1 MKKEC
6 GERGIYPDLMLRVGL
21 IGCGAIGSVV
31 ARELSQGA
39 VHGVELAAVL
49 DPVVHHPLGVDD
61 RESLLSRSDVVV
73 EAAGH
78 SALREHGVAV
88 REAGTDLLVVS
99 IGALADG
106 DLEARLR
113 QAEGGRL
120 FLCTG
125 AIGGFD
131 ILRAAMLFGPLE
143 EVAITSTKPA
153 MALSRPWMDETIQDA
168 LAQGTEPVTVF
179 DGPARE
185 ACALFPES
193 ANVTATLSLATVGFD
208 HVRVQMVGDPAATR
222 VRHVVTASGKA
233 GTYELSFENAASP
246 DNPRTSAVTAYSVLR
261 AVGDIRRPSVSFL

>member
-1 MKKEC
+1 
-6 GERGIYPDLMLRVGL
+6 MLRVGL

-39 VHGVELAAVL
+39 VEGAELTAVFDL
-49 DPVVHHPLGVDD
+49 IVDHPLRVDNRD
-61 RESLLSRSDVVV
+61 SLLSQSDVVV

-78 SALREHGVAV
+78 GALREHGVAV
-88 REAGTDLLVVS
+88 RESGIDLLVVS
-99 IGALADG
+99 IGALADE
-106 DLEARLR
+106 DLEAELKK
-113 QAEGGRL
+113 AEGGRL

-131 ILRAAMLFGPLE
+131 ILRAAMLLGPLD

-153 MALSRPWMDETIQDA
+153 AALGRPWMDESVRDA
-168 LAQGTEPVTVF
+168 LARGSEPITVF
-179 DGPARE
+179 DGPARQ

-208 HVRVQMVGDPAATR
+208 GVRVQMVGDPAATR
-222 VRHVVTASGKA
+222 VRHVVTASGEA
-233 GTYELSFENAASP
+233 GNYELSFENAASP

-261 AVGDIRRPSVSFL
+261 AVGDICRPPVSFL

>member
-1 MKKEC
+1 
-6 GERGIYPDLMLRVGL
+6 MLRVGL

-39 VHGVELAAVL
+39 VEGAELTAVFDL
-49 DPVVHHPLGVDD
+49 VVDHPLRVED
-61 RESLLSRSDVVV
+61 RDSLLSRSDVVV

-78 SALREHGVAV
+78 GALRGHGVAV
-88 REAGTDLLVVS
+88 REAGIDLLVVS

-131 ILRAAMLFGPLE
+131 ILRAAMLLGPLE

-153 MALSRPWMDETIQDA
+153 VALSRPWMDKAAQEA
-168 LAQGTEPVTVF
+168 LARGAEPVTVF

-208 HVRVQMVGDPAATR
+208 QVRVQMVGDPAATR
-222 VRHVVTASGKA
+222 VRHVVTASGAA
-233 GTYELSFENAASP
+233 GNYELSFENAASP

-261 AVGDIRRPSVSFL
+261 AIGDIHRPSVSFL

>member
-1 MKKEC
+1 
-6 GERGIYPDLMLRVGL
+6 MLRVGL

-39 VHGVELAAVL
+39 VEGAELTAVF
-49 DPVVHHPLGVDD
+49 DMVVDHPLRVDD
-61 RESLLSRSDVVV
+61 RDSLLARSDVVV

-78 SALREHGVAV
+78 GALREHGVAV

-99 IGALADG
+99 IGALADE
-106 DLEARLR
+106 DLDARLR
-113 QAEGGRL
+113 QADGGRL
-120 FLCTG
+120 LLCTG

-143 EVAITSTKPA
+143 QVGITSTKPA
-153 MALSRPWMDETIQDA
+153 VALSRPWMDEEVQGA
-168 LAQGTEPVTVF
+168 LIDGTEPVTVF
-179 DGPARE
+179 EGPARQ

-208 HVRVQMVGDPAATR
+208 EVRVRMVGDPAATR
-222 VRHVVTASGKA
+222 VRHVVTASGVA
-233 GTYELSFENAASP
+233 GTYELSFENAPSP

-261 AVGDIRRPSVSFL
+261 AIGDIRRPSVSFL

>member
-1 MKKEC
+1 
-6 GERGIYPDLMLRVGL
+6 MLRVGL

-39 VHGVELAAVL
+39 VKGAELTAVFDL
-49 DPVVHHPLGVDD
+49 VVDHPLKVGERD
-61 RESLLSRSDVVV
+61 SLLSRSDVVV

-78 SALREHGVAV
+78 GALREHGVAI
-88 REAGTDLLVVS
+88 RESGADLLVVS
-99 IGALADG
+99 IGALADD
-106 DLEARLR
+106 DLEVRLR
-113 QAEGGRL
+113 RAEGGRL
-120 FLCTG
+120 YLCTG

-153 MALSRPWMDETIQDA
+153 VALSRPWMEQTVQDA
-168 LAQGTEPVTVF
+168 LAGGSEPVKVF

-193 ANVTATLSLATVGFD
+193 ANVTATLSLATLGFD
-208 HVRVQMVGDPAATR
+208 RVRVQMVGDPAVTR
-222 VRHVVTASGKA
+222 VRHVVTASGAA
-233 GTYELSFENAASP
+233 GAYELSFENAASP

-261 AVGDIRRPSVSFL
+261 AVGDIRRPPVSFL

>member
-1 MKKEC
+1 
-6 GERGIYPDLMLRVGL
+6 MLRVGL

-31 ARELSQGA
+31 ARELSKGA
-39 VHGVELAAVL
+39 VEGADLTAVFDL
-49 DPVVHHPLGVDD
+49 VVDHPLRVDS
-61 RESLLSRSDVVV
+61 RESLISRSDVVV

-78 SALREHGVAV
+78 RALREHGAAV
-88 REAGTDLLVVS
+88 RESGTDLLVVS

-106 DLEARLR
+106 DLEAELKS
-113 QAEGGRL
+113 AEGGRL

-125 AIGGFD
+125 AIGGLD
-131 ILRAAMLFGPLE
+131 ILRAAMLLGPLD

-153 MALSRPWMDETIQDA
+153 VALSRPWMEQTVQDA
-168 LAQGTEPVTVF
+168 LAGGPEPVTVF

-208 HVRVQMVGDPAATR
+208 RVQVQMVGDPAVTR
-222 VRHVVTASGKA
+222 VQHVVTASGLA
-233 GTYELSFENAASP
+233 GNYELLFENAASP

-261 AVGDIRRPSVSFL
+261 AIGDIHRPSVSFL

>member
-1 MKKEC
+1 M
-6 GERGIYPDLMLRVGL
+6 ERGSGRYSDSMLRVGL

-39 VHGVELAAVL
+39 VEGAELTAVFDL
-49 DPVVHHPLGVDD
+49 IVDHPLRVDD
-61 RESLLSRSDVVV
+61 RDSLLSRSDLVV

-78 SALREHGVAV
+78 GALREHGAAV

-99 IGALADG
+99 IGALADE
-106 DLEARLR
+106 DLESKLR
-113 QAEGGRL
+113 GADGGRL

-131 ILRAAMLFGPLE
+131 ILRAAMLLGPLD
-143 EVAITSTKPA
+143 EVAITSTKPSA
-153 MALSRPWMDETIQDA
+153 ALSRPWMDEEVQDA
-168 LAQGTEPVTVF
+168 LTHGAAPMTVF

-208 HVRVQMVGDPAATR
+208 QVRVQMVGDPAVTR

-233 GTYELSFENAASP
+233 GNYELSFENAASP
-246 DNPRTSAVTAYSVLR
+246 DNPRTSAVTAFSVLR
-261 AVGDIRRPSVSFL
+261 AVGDIRSPSVSFL

>member
-1 MKKEC
+1 
-6 GERGIYPDLMLRVGL
+6 MLRVGL

-39 VHGVELAAVL
+39 VEGAAL
-49 DPVVHHPLGVDD
+49 TAVVDLVVDHPLKVED
-61 RESLLSRSDVVV
+61 RDSLLSRSDVVV

-78 SALREHGVAV
+78 GALREHGVAV

-99 IGALADG
+99 IGALADE

-131 ILRAAMLFGPLE
+131 ILRAAMMYGPLG
-143 EVAITSTKPA
+143 EVAIASTKPA
-153 MALSRPWMDETIQDA
+153 AALSRPWMDEKMQGA
-168 LAQGTEPVTVF
+168 LAAGTEPVTVF
-179 DGPARE
+179 DGPARQ

-208 HVRVQMVGDPAATR
+208 QVRVKMVGDPAATR
-222 VRHVVTASGKA
+222 VRHVVTASGVA
-233 GTYELSFENAASP
+233 GAYELSFQNAASP
-246 DNPRTSAVTAYSVLR
+246 ENPRTSAVTAYSVLR
-261 AVGDIRRPSVSFL
+261 ALGDMGQPPVSFL

>member
-1 MKKEC
+1 
-6 GERGIYPDLMLRVGL
+6 MLRVGL

-39 VHGVELAAVL
+39 VDGAELSAVFDL
-49 DPVVHHPLGVDD
+49 VVDHPLGVDG
-61 RESLLSRSDVVV
+61 RGLLLARSDVVV

-78 SALREHGVAV
+78 GALREHGVAV
-88 REAGTDLLVVS
+88 RESGTDLLVVS
-99 IGALADG
+99 IGTLADE
-106 DLEARLR
+106 DLETRLR

-120 FLCTG
+120 LLCTG

-131 ILRAAMLFGPLE
+131 ILRAAMLFGPLD

-153 MALSRPWMDETIQDA
+153 GALSRPWMEQAVKDA
-168 LAQGTEPVTVF
+168 LVSGSEPVTVF
-179 DGPARE
+179 DGPARR

-208 HVRVQMVGDPAATR
+208 QVRVRMVGDPAATR
-222 VRHVVTASGKA
+222 VRHVVTASGVA
-233 GTYELSFENAASP
+233 GDYELSFENAPSP

-261 AVGDIRRPSVSFL
+261 AIGDLRRPSVSFL

>member
-1 MKKEC
+1 MF
-6 GERGIYPDLMLRVGL
+6 RVGL

-39 VHGVELAAVL
+39 VDGAELSAVFDL
-49 DPVVHHPLGVDD
+49 VVDHPLRVDD
-61 RESLLSRSDVVV
+61 RESLLARSDVVV

-78 SALREHGVAV
+78 GALREHGVAV
-88 REAGTDLLVVS
+88 RKAGTDLLVVS
-99 IGALADG
+99 IGALADE
-106 DLEARLR
+106 DLESRLR

-120 FLCTG
+120 LLCTG

-153 MALSRPWMDETIQDA
+153 GALSRPWMDESVKGA
-168 LAQGTEPVTVF
+168 LAGGSEPVTVF

-185 ACALFPES
+185 ACAFFPES

-208 HVRVQMVGDPAATR
+208 QVRVRMVGDPAATR
-222 VRHVVTASGKA
+222 VRHVVTASGVA
-233 GTYELSFENAASP
+233 GTYELSFENAPSP

-261 AVGDIRRPSVSFL
+261 AIGDLRRPSVAFL

>member
-1 MKKEC
+1 
-6 GERGIYPDLMLRVGL
+6 MLRVGL

-31 ARELSQGA
+31 ARELSQRAVDGA
-39 VHGVELAAVL
+39 ELTAVFDL
-49 DPVVHHPLGVDD
+49 VIDHPLGVDD
-61 RESLLSRSDVVV
+61 RDSLLARSDVVV

-78 SALREHGVAV
+78 TALREHGVAV
-88 REAGTDLLVVS
+88 RESGTDLLVVS
-99 IGALADG
+99 IGALADA
-106 DLEARLR
+106 DLEAELR

-131 ILRAAMLFGPLE
+131 ILRAAMLFGPLD
-143 EVAITSTKPA
+143 EVAIASTKPA
-153 MALSRPWMDETIQDA
+153 AALSRPWMDKTVQDA
-168 LAQGTEPVTVF
+168 LADGPEPVTVF
-179 DGPARE
+179 DGPARQ

-208 HVRVQMVGDPAATR
+208 GVRVQMVGDPAATR
-222 VRHVVTASGKA
+222 VRHEVTASGAA

-261 AVGDIRRPSVSFL
+261 ALTDVRRPSVSFL

>member
-1 MKKEC
+1 
-6 GERGIYPDLMLRVGL
+6 MLRVGL

-31 ARELSQGA
+31 ARELSEGA
-39 VHGVELAAVL
+39 VPEAELTAVFDPFVVHPHGVE
-49 DPVVHHPLGVDD
+49 D
-61 RESLLSRSDVVV
+61 RDSLLDASDVVV

-78 SALREHGVAV
+78 GPLRDHGVAV
-88 REAGTDLLVVS
+88 RESGADLLVVS
-99 IGALADG
+99 IGALADEG
-106 DLEARLR
+106 LEAALR

-131 ILRAAMLFGPLE
+131 ILRAAMLFGPLD

-153 MALSRPWMDETIQDA
+153 GALKRPWMAESVLDA
-168 LAQGTEPVTVF
+168 LEDGFEPVTVF

-185 ACALFPES
+185 ACERFPES

-208 HVRVQMVGDPAATR
+208 RVRVQMVGDPAATR
-222 VRHVVTASGKA
+222 VRHEVTASGAA

-261 AVGDIRRPSVSFL
+261 ALTDIRRPSVSFL

>member
-1 MKKEC
+1 
-6 GERGIYPDLMLRVGL
+6 MLRVGL

-39 VHGVELAAVL
+39 VEGAELTAVFDL
-49 DPVVHHPLGVDD
+49 VVDHPLRVVDRD
-61 RESLLSRSDVVV
+61 SLLSRSDVVV

-78 SALREHGVAV
+78 AALREHGVAV

-113 QAEGGRL
+113 KADGGRL

-131 ILRAAMLFGPLE
+131 ILRAAMLLGPLE

-153 MALSRPWMDETIQDA
+153 VALSRPWMDEAVQNS
-168 LAQGTEPVTVF
+168 LANGAEPVTVF

-185 ACALFPES
+185 ACSLFPES

-208 HVRVQMVGDPAATR
+208 QVRVQMVGDPAATR
-222 VRHVVTASGKA
+222 VRHVVAASGVA

>member
-1 MKKEC
+1 
-6 GERGIYPDLMLRVGL
+6 MLRVGL

-31 ARELSQGA
+31 ARELSHGA
-39 VHGVELAAVL
+39 VEGAELTAVF
-49 DPVVHHPLGVDD
+49 DPIVHHPLQVQD
-61 RESLLSRSDVVV
+61 RDSLLSRSDLVV

-78 SALREHGVAV
+78 GALREHGAAV

-99 IGALADG
+99 IGALADE
-106 DLEARLR
+106 DLEFQLR
-113 QAEGGRL
+113 NAEGGRL

-131 ILRAAMLFGPLE
+131 ILRAAMLFGPLD

-153 MALSRPWMDETIQDA
+153 VALSRPWMDQAVQDA
-168 LAQGTEPVTVF
+168 LTHGDKPVTVF
-179 DGPARE
+179 DGRARE

-208 HVRVQMVGDPAATR
+208 QVRVHMVGDPAASR
-222 VRHVVTASGKA
+222 VRHVVTASGAA

-261 AVGDIRRPSVSFL
+261 ALTDIRRPPISFL

>member
-1 MKKEC
+1 
-6 GERGIYPDLMLRVGL
+6 MLRVGL

-31 ARELSQGA
+31 ARELSAGA
-39 VHGVELAAVL
+39 VDGAELTAVFDL
-49 DPVVHHPLGVDD
+49 LVDHPLRVED
-61 RESLLSRSDVVV
+61 RDSLLSRSDVVV

-78 SALREHGVAV
+78 GALHEHGVAV
-88 REAGTDLLVVS
+88 RESGIDLLVVS
-99 IGALADG
+99 IGALADE
-106 DLEARLR
+106 DLETALK

-131 ILRAAMLFGPLE
+131 ILRAAMLHGPLD

-153 MALSRPWMDETIQDA
+153 VALSRPWMDETVLEA
-168 LAQGTEPVTVF
+168 LASGAQPVTVF
-179 DGPARE
+179 DGPARQ

-208 HVRVQMVGDPAATR
+208 RVRVQMVGDPAATR
-222 VRHVVTASGKA
+222 VRHVVGASGSA

-261 AVGDIRRPSVSFL
+261 ALTDIRRPPVSFL

>member
-1 MKKEC
+1 
-6 GERGIYPDLMLRVGL
+6 MLRVGL

-31 ARELSQGA
+31 ARELSKGA
-39 VHGVELAAVL
+39 VEGADLTAVFDL
-49 DPVVHHPLGVDD
+49 VVDHPLRVED
-61 RESLLSRSDVVV
+61 RDSLIARSDVVV

-78 SALREHGVAV
+78 RALHEHGVAV
-88 REAGTDLLVVS
+88 RESGIDLLVVS
-99 IGALADG
+99 IGALADE
-106 DLEARLR
+106 DLEAELKK
-113 QAEGGRL
+113 AEGGRL

-131 ILRAAMLFGPLE
+131 ILRAAMMFGPLE

-153 MALSRPWMDETIQDA
+153 AALSRPWMEQAVQNA
-168 LAQGTEPVTVF
+168 LSDGSEPVTVF
-179 DGPARE
+179 NGPARE

-208 HVRVQMVGDPAATR
+208 RVRVKMVGDPAATR
-222 VRHVVTASGKA
+222 VRHVVTASGAA

-261 AVGDIRRPSVSFL
+261 AVGDICRPPVSFL

>member
-1 MKKEC
+1 
-6 GERGIYPDLMLRVGL
+6 MLRVGL

-31 ARELSQGA
+31 ARELEAGA
-39 VHGVELAAVL
+39 IDHVELTAVL
-49 DPVVHHPLGVDD
+49 DPFVDHPLGVQD
-61 RESLLSRSDVVV
+61 RDSLLSRSAVVV

-78 SALREHGVAV
+78 GALREHGVAV

-99 IGALADG
+99 IGALADE

-125 AIGGFD
+125 AIGGLD

-143 EVAITSTKPA
+143 NVAITSTKPA
-153 MALSRPWMDETIQDA
+153 AALSRPWMEDEVLSA
-168 LAQGTEPVTVF
+168 LADGSEPVTVF

-185 ACALFPES
+185 ACGRFPES

-208 HVRVQMVGDPAATR
+208 RVRVKMVGDPAATG
-222 VRHVVTASGKA
+222 VRHVVSASGEA

-261 AVGDIRRPSVSFL
+261 ALTDLRRPPVSFL